1 MVKKILAIQGS
12 SLKKININTDTSFFL
27 GLEAQNR
34 NYEIFYYNPNDL
46 LIENGNIQA
55 TGYYLK
61 LYLDQNNYY
70 KYTSDKTKVELK
82 NFSYVF
88 LRQDPPFNMNYITS
102 TYILDLLPETTRIIN
117 NPTAVR
123 NATEKLFTFNFKE
136 FMPPTIV
143 TKNLHEIENFLN
155 NFDDI
160 ITKPLYGN
168 GGVGIHRFNKQNF
181 NPDDLKQYLDLPIM
195 AQKYI
200 KEINQG
206 DRRLIL
212 IDGEYCGSVARIPKD
227 GDIKANFHAGGKAK
241 KTDLVFRDREI
252 IETVGPQLAKNNL
265 FFVGIDII
273 GDYLTEVNVTSPT
286 GIKQI
291 NTLNNVNLEKVFW
304 DKLEAKYKLV

>member
-1 MVKKILAIQGS
+1 MQKQIAIQMD
-12 SLKKININTDTSFFL
+12 NIETIDFEFDTSFL
-27 GLEAQNR
+27 IGYEAQLR
-34 NYEIFYYNPNDL
+34 NYKIFYYNPNDL
-46 LIENGNIQA
+46 IIQNGDVQA
-55 TGYYLK
+55 SGQYVKLK
-61 LYLDQNNYY
+61 LDENSYFDYIS
-70 KYTSDKTKVELK
+70 KRITVDLK
-82 NFSYVF
+82 NFNFIF

-102 TYILDLLPETTRIIN
+102 TYILDLLPDSTKVIN

-123 NATEKLFTFNFKE
+123 NATEKLFTFNFKK

-143 TKNLHEIENFLN
+143 TNNINEIENFL
-155 NFDDI
+155 DKIGEI

-252 IETVGPQLAKNNL
+252 IESVGPQLAKKNL

-273 GDYLTEVNVTSPT
+273 GDYLTEINVTSPT

-291 NTLNNVNLEKVFW
+291 NTLNNVNLEKLFW

>member
-1 MVKKILAIQGS
+1 MQKQIAIQMD
-12 SLKKININTDTSFFL
+12 NIETIDFEFDTSFL
-27 GLEAQNR
+27 IGYEAQQR
-34 NYEIFYYNPNDL
+34 NYKIFYYNPNDL
-46 LIENGNIQA
+46 IIQNGDVQA
-55 TGYYLK
+55 NGQYVKLK
-61 LYLDQNNYY
+61 LDENNYFE
-70 KYTSDKTKVELK
+70 YTSNKITVDLK
-82 NFSYVF
+82 NFNFIF

-102 TYILDLLPETTRIIN
+102 TYILDLLPDSTKVIN

-123 NATEKLFTFNFKE
+123 NATEKLFTFNFKK

-143 TKNLHEIENFLN
+143 TNNINEIENFL
-155 NFDDI
+155 DKIGEI

-252 IETVGPQLAKNNL
+252 IESVGPQLAKNNL

-273 GDYLTEVNVTSPT
+273 GDYLTEINVTSPT

-291 NTLNNVNLEKVFW
+291 NTLNNVNLEKLFW

>member
-1 MVKKILAIQGS
+1 MKNQIAIQMD
-12 SLKKININTDTSFFL
+12 NIETIDYEFDTSFL
-27 GLEAQNR
+27 IGYEAQNR
-34 NYEIFYYNPNDL
+34 NNEIFYYNPKDL
-46 LIENGNIQA
+46 LIENGSIQA

-61 LYLDQNNYY
+61 LNLDQNNYY
-70 KYTSDKTKVELK
+70 KYTSNKTTVELK
-82 NFSYVF
+82 NFNYIF

-102 TYILDLLPETTRIIN
+102 TYILDLLPETTRVIN
-117 NPTAVR
+117 NPSAVR

-136 FMPPTIV
+136 FMSPTIV
-143 TKNLHEIENFLN
+143 TNNLHEIENFLN

-168 GGVGIHRFNKQNF
+168 GGEGIHRFNKNNF
-181 NPDDLKQYLDLPIM
+181 DSATIEQYLHLPIM
-195 AQKYI
+195 VQKYI
-200 KEINQG
+200 NEIGQG
-206 DRRLIL
+206 DRRLII

-227 GDIKANFHAGGKAK
+227 GDIKANFHAGGIPS
-241 KTDLVFRDREI
+241 KTGLVFRDKEI
-252 IETVGPQLAKNNL
+252 VENVGPILKKNNL

-291 NTLNNVNLEKVFW
+291 NMLNNVNLEKVFW

>member
-1 MVKKILAIQGS
+1 MQKQIAIQMD
-12 SLKKININTDTSFFL
+12 NIETIDFEFDTSFL
-27 GLEAQNR
+27 IGYEAQER
-34 NYEIFYYNPNDL
+34 NYKIFYYNPNDL
-46 LIENGNIQA
+46 IIQNGDVQA
-55 TGYYLK
+55 NGQYVK
-61 LYLDQNNYY
+61 LNLDENNYFEY
-70 KYTSDKTKVELK
+70 VSKRITVDLK
-82 NFSYVF
+82 NFNFIF

-102 TYILDLLPETTRIIN
+102 TYILDLLPDSTKVIN

-123 NATEKLFTFNFKE
+123 NATEKLFTFNFKK

-143 TKNLHEIENFLN
+143 TNNINEIENFLEN
-155 NFDDI
+155 IGEI

-168 GGVGIHRFNKQNF
+168 GGVGIHRFDKQNF

-195 AQKYI
+195 VQKYI

-273 GDYLTEVNVTSPT
+273 GDYLTEINVTSPT

-291 NTLNNVNLEKVFW
+291 NTLNNVNLEKLFW

>member
-1 MVKKILAIQGS
+1 MQKQIAIQMD
-12 SLKKININTDTSFFL
+12 NIETIDFEFDTSFL
-27 GLEAQNR
+27 IGYEAQQR
-34 NYEIFYYNPNDL
+34 NYKIFYYNPNDL
-46 LIENGNIQA
+46 IIQNGDVQA
-55 TGYYLK
+55 NGQYVKLK
-61 LYLDQNNYY
+61 LDENNYFE
-70 KYTSDKTKVELK
+70 YTSNKITVDLK
-82 NFSYVF
+82 NFNFIF

-102 TYILDLLPETTRIIN
+102 TYILDLLPDSTKVIN

-123 NATEKLFTFNFKE
+123 NATEKLFTFNFKK

-143 TKNLHEIENFLN
+143 TNNINEIENFL
-155 NFDDI
+155 DKIGEI

-181 NPDDLKQYLDLPIM
+181 NADDLKQYLYLPIM

-252 IETVGPQLAKNNL
+252 IESVGPQLAKNNL

-273 GDYLTEVNVTSPT
+273 GDYLTEINVTSPT

-291 NTLNNVNLEKVFW
+291 NTLNNVNLEKLFW

>member
-1 MVKKILAIQGS
+1 MKNQIAIQMD
-12 SLKKININTDTSFFL
+12 NIETIDYEFDTSFL
-27 GLEAQNR
+27 IGYEAQNR

-61 LYLDQNNYY
+61 LNLDQNNYY
-70 KYTSDKTKVELK
+70 KYISNKTKVELK
-82 NFSYVF
+82 KFSYIF

-102 TYILDLLPETTRIIN
+102 TYILDFLPETTRVIN

-143 TKNLHEIENFLN
+143 TKNLYEIENFLN
-155 NFDDI
+155 HFDDI

-168 GGVGIHRFNKQNF
+168 GGEGIHRFNKKNF
-181 NPDDLKQYLDLPIM
+181 NPNILKKYLDLPIM
-195 AQKYI
+195 VQKHI
-200 KEINQG
+200 KEIDQG
-206 DRRLIL
+206 DRRLII

-227 GDIKANFHAGGKAK
+227 GDIKANFHAGGIPN
-241 KTDLVFRDREI
+241 KTDLVFRDKEI
-252 IETVGPQLAKNNL
+252 IDIVGPQLKEKNL

-273 GDYLTEVNVTSPT
+273 GNYLTEINVTSPT

>member
-1 MVKKILAIQGS
+1 MQKQIAIQMD
-12 SLKKININTDTSFFL
+12 NIETIDFEFDTSFL
-27 GLEAQNR
+27 IGYEAQQR
-34 NYEIFYYNPNDL
+34 NYNIFYYNPNDL
-46 LIENGNIQA
+46 IIQNGDVQA
-55 TGYYLK
+55 NGQYVKLK
-61 LYLDQNNYY
+61 LDENNYFDY
-70 KYTSDKTKVELK
+70 ISKRITVDLK
-82 NFSYVF
+82 NFNFIF

-102 TYILDLLPETTRIIN
+102 TYILDLLPDSTKVIN

-123 NATEKLFTFNFKE
+123 NATEKLFTFNFKK

-143 TKNLHEIENFLN
+143 TNNINEIENFL
-155 NFDDI
+155 DKIGEI

-168 GGVGIHRFNKQNF
+168 GGVGIHRFDKQNF

-195 AQKYI
+195 VQKYI

-252 IETVGPQLAKNNL
+252 IETVGPKLAKNNL

-273 GDYLTEVNVTSPT
+273 GDYLTEINVTSPT

-291 NTLNNVNLEKVFW
+291 NTLNNVNLEKLFW

>member
-1 MVKKILAIQGS
+1 MQKQIAIQMD
-12 SLKKININTDTSFFL
+12 NIETIDFEFDTSFL
-27 GLEAQNR
+27 IGYEAQQR
-34 NYEIFYYNPNDL
+34 NYKIFYYNPNDL
-46 LIENGNIQA
+46 IIQNGDVQA
-55 TGYYLK
+55 NGQYVKLK
-61 LYLDQNNYY
+61 LDENNYFDY
-70 KYTSDKTKVELK
+70 ISKRITVDLK
-82 NFSYVF
+82 NFNFIF

-102 TYILDLLPETTRIIN
+102 TYILDLLPDSTKVIN

-123 NATEKLFTFNFKE
+123 NATEKLFTFNFKK

-143 TKNLHEIENFLN
+143 TNNITEIENFL
-155 NFDDI
+155 DKIGEI

-252 IETVGPQLAKNNL
+252 IKSVGPQLAKKNL

-273 GDYLTEVNVTSPT
+273 GDYLTEINVTSPT

-291 NTLNNVNLEKVFW
+291 NTLNNVNLEKLFW

>member
-1 MVKKILAIQGS
+1 MQKQIAIQMD
-12 SLKKININTDTSFFL
+12 NIETIDFEFDTSFL
-27 GLEAQNR
+27 IGYEAQQR
-34 NYEIFYYNPNDL
+34 NYKIFYYNPNDL
-46 LIENGNIQA
+46 IIQNGDVQA
-55 TGYYLK
+55 SGQYVKLK
-61 LYLDQNNYY
+61 LDENSYFDYIS
-70 KYTSDKTKVELK
+70 KRITVDLK
-82 NFSYVF
+82 NFNFIF

-102 TYILDLLPETTRIIN
+102 TYILDLLPDSTKVIN

-123 NATEKLFTFNFKE
+123 NATEKLFTFNFKK

-143 TKNLHEIENFLN
+143 TNNITEIENFL
-155 NFDDI
+155 DKIGEI

-252 IETVGPQLAKNNL
+252 IESVGPQLAKNNL

-273 GDYLTEVNVTSPT
+273 GDYLTEINVTSPT

-291 NTLNNVNLEKVFW
+291 NTLNNVNLEKLFW

>member
-1 MVKKILAIQGS
+1 MKNQIAIQMD
-12 SLKKININTDTSFFL
+12 NIETIDYEFDTSFL
-27 GLEAQNR
+27 IGYEAQNR
-34 NYEIFYYNPNDL
+34 NYEIFYYNPKDL

-61 LYLDQNNYY
+61 LNLDQNNYF
-70 KYTSDKTKVELK
+70 KYTSNKTKVELK
-82 NFSYVF
+82 NFSYIF

-102 TYILDLLPETTRIIN
+102 TYILDLLPKTTRIIN
-117 NPTAVR
+117 DPTAVR

-143 TKNLHEIENFLN
+143 TKNLREIENFLD
-155 NFDDI
+155 NFNDI

-168 GGVGIHRFNKQNF
+168 GGEGIHRFNKNNF
-181 NPDDLKQYLDLPIM
+181 NPNILKQYLDLPIM
-195 AQKYI
+195 VQKYI
-200 KEINQG
+200 KEIDQG
-206 DRRLIL
+206 DRRLII

-227 GDIKANFHAGGKAK
+227 GDIKANFHAGGIPS
-241 KTDLVFRDREI
+241 KTDLVFRDKEI
-252 IETVGPQLAKNNL
+252 IDVVGPKLRDNNL

>member
-1 MVKKILAIQGS
+1 MQKQIAIQMD
-12 SLKKININTDTSFFL
+12 NIETIDFEFDTSFL
-27 GLEAQNR
+27 IGYEAQQR
-34 NYEIFYYNPNDL
+34 NYKIFYYNPNDL
-46 LIENGNIQA
+46 IIQNGDVQA
-55 TGYYLK
+55 NGQYVKLK
-61 LYLDQNNYY
+61 LDENNYFEY
-70 KYTSDKTKVELK
+70 VSKRITVDLK
-82 NFSYVF
+82 NFNFIF

-102 TYILDLLPETTRIIN
+102 TYILDLIPDSTKVIN

-123 NATEKLFTFNFKE
+123 NATEKLFTLNFKK

-143 TKNLHEIENFLN
+143 TNNINEIENFLEN
-155 NFDDI
+155 IGEI

-195 AQKYI
+195 VQKYI

-227 GDIKANFHAGGKAK
+227 GDIKANFHAGGKAS
-241 KTDLVFRDREI
+241 KTDLVYRDKEI
-252 IETVGPQLAKNNL
+252 INILGPKLKEHNL

-273 GDYLTEVNVTSPT
+273 GNYLTEINVTSPT
-286 GIKQI
+286 GLKQI
-291 NTLNNVNLEKVFW
+291 NALNNVKLEKDFW

>member
-1 MVKKILAIQGS
+1 MKKQIAIQMD
-12 SLKKININTDTSFFL
+12 KIESIDYEFDTSFL
-27 GLEAQNR
+27 IGYEAQQR
-34 NYEIFYYNPNDL
+34 NYDIFYYNPSDLIIKNNNVKASGFYVKLNLDENDYFNY
-46 LIENGNIQA
+46 ISEKI
-55 TGYYLK
+55 T
-61 LYLDQNNYY
+61 LD
-70 KYTSDKTKVELK
+70 LK
-82 NFSYVF
+82 NFKFIF
-88 LRQDPPFNMNYITS
+88 LRQDPPFDMNYITT
-102 TYILDLLPETTRIIN
+102 TYILDLLPSTTKVIN

-143 TKNLHEIENFLN
+143 SRNINDILIFLD
-155 NFDDI
+155 NFDEI

-168 GGVGIHRFNKQNF
+168 GGAGIHRFNKRNF
-181 NPDDLKQYLDLPIM
+181 NRDILKQYLDLPIM
-195 AQKYI
+195 IQKYI
-200 KEINQG
+200 KEIDQG

-227 GDIKANFHAGGKAK
+227 GDIKANFHAGGIPS
-241 KTDLVFRDREI
+241 KTDLVFRDKEI
-252 IETVGPQLAKNNL
+252 IDKLGPKLRKNDL

-273 GDYLTEVNVTSPT
+273 GDYLTEINVTSPT

>member
-1 MVKKILAIQGS
+1 MKNQIAIQMD
-12 SLKKININTDTSFFL
+12 NIETIDYNFDTSFL
-27 GLEAQNR
+27 IGYEAQKR

-46 LIENGNIQA
+46 IIENGNIQA
-55 TGYYLK
+55 TGNYLK
-61 LYLDQNNYY
+61 LNLNQNNYY
-70 KYTSDKTKVELK
+70 KYISNKIKVDLK
-82 NFSYVF
+82 NFRYIF

-102 TYILDLLPETTRIIN
+102 TYILDLLPETTTVIN

-143 TKNLHEIENFLN
+143 TKNLNEIENFLN
-155 NFDDI
+155 NVGDI

-168 GGVGIHRFNKQNF
+168 GGEGIHRFNKKNF
-181 NPDDLKQYLDLPIM
+181 NKLTIEKYLNLPIM
-195 AQKYI
+195 VQKYI

-206 DRRLIL
+206 DRRLII

-227 GDIKANFHAGGKAK
+227 GDIKANFHAGGIPI
-241 KTDLVFRDREI
+241 KTDLVFRDKEI
-252 IETVGPQLAKNNL
+252 IDVLGPKLKENNL

-273 GDYLTEVNVTSPT
+273 GDFLTEVNVTSPT

-291 NTLNNVNLEKVFW
+291 NMLNNVNLEKVFW

>member
-1 MVKKILAIQGS
+1 MQKQIAIQMD
-12 SLKKININTDTSFFL
+12 NIEIIDFEFDTSFL
-27 GLEAQNR
+27 IGYEAQQR
-34 NYEIFYYNPNDL
+34 NYKIFYYNPNDL
-46 LIENGNIQA
+46 IIQNGDVQASGQYVKLRLDENSYFDYISKRI
-55 TGYYLK
+55 TV
-61 LYLDQNNYY
+61 D
-70 KYTSDKTKVELK
+70 LK
-82 NFSYVF
+82 NFNFIF

-102 TYILDLLPETTRIIN
+102 TYILDLLPDSTKVIN
-117 NPTAVR
+117 NPTSVR
-123 NATEKLFTFNFKE
+123 NATEKLFTFNFKK

-143 TKNLHEIENFLN
+143 TNNINEIENFL
-155 NFDDI
+155 DKIGEI

-252 IETVGPQLAKNNL
+252 IESVGPQLAKKNL

-273 GDYLTEVNVTSPT
+273 GDYLTEINVTSPT

-291 NTLNNVNLEKVFW
+291 NTLNNVNLEKLFW

>member
-1 MVKKILAIQGS
+1 MQKQIAIQMD
-12 SLKKININTDTSFFL
+12 NIETIDFEFDTSFL
-27 GLEAQNR
+27 IGYEAQQR
-34 NYEIFYYNPNDL
+34 NYKIFYYNPNDL
-46 LIENGNIQA
+46 IIQNGDVQA
-55 TGYYLK
+55 NGQYVKLK
-61 LYLDQNNYY
+61 LDENNYFEY
-70 KYTSDKTKVELK
+70 ISKRITVDLK
-82 NFSYVF
+82 NFNFIF

-102 TYILDLLPETTRIIN
+102 TYILDLLPDSTKVIN

-123 NATEKLFTFNFKE
+123 NATEKLFTFNFKK

-143 TKNLHEIENFLN
+143 TNNINEIENFL
-155 NFDDI
+155 DKIGEI

-181 NPDDLKQYLDLPIM
+181 NADDLKQYLYLPIM

-252 IETVGPQLAKNNL
+252 IESVGPQLAKNNL

-273 GDYLTEVNVTSPT
+273 GDYLTEINVTSPT

-291 NTLNNVNLEKVFW
+291 NTLNNVNLEKLFW

>member
-1 MVKKILAIQGS
+1 MQKQIAIQMD
-12 SLKKININTDTSFFL
+12 NIETIDFEFDTSFLIGF
-27 GLEAQNR
+27 EAQQR
-34 NYEIFYYNPNDL
+34 NYKIFYYNPNDL
-46 LIENGNIQA
+46 IIQNGDVQA
-55 TGYYLK
+55 NGQYVKLK
-61 LYLDQNNYY
+61 LDENNYFE
-70 KYTSDKTKVELK
+70 YTSNKITVDLK
-82 NFSYVF
+82 NFNFIF

-102 TYILDLLPETTRIIN
+102 TYILDLLPDSTKVIN

-123 NATEKLFTFNFKE
+123 NATEKLFTFNFKK

-143 TKNLHEIENFLN
+143 TNNINEIENFL
-155 NFDDI
+155 DKIGEI

-252 IETVGPQLAKNNL
+252 IESVGPQLAKNNL

-273 GDYLTEVNVTSPT
+273 GDYLTEINVTSPT

-291 NTLNNVNLEKVFW
+291 NTLNNVNLEKLFW

>member
-1 MVKKILAIQGS
+1 MQKQIAIQMD
-12 SLKKININTDTSFFL
+12 NIETIDFEFDTSFL
-27 GLEAQNR
+27 IGYEAQQR
-34 NYEIFYYNPNDL
+34 NYKIFYYNPNDL
-46 LIENGNIQA
+46 IIQNGDVQA
-55 TGYYLK
+55 SGQYVKLK
-61 LYLDQNNYY
+61 LDENSYFDYIS
-70 KYTSDKTKVELK
+70 KRITVDLK
-82 NFSYVF
+82 NFNFIF

-102 TYILDLLPETTRIIN
+102 TYILDLLPDSTKVIN
-117 NPTAVR
+117 NPTSVR
-123 NATEKLFTFNFKE
+123 NATEKLFTFNFKK

-143 TKNLHEIENFLN
+143 TNNINEIENFL
-155 NFDDI
+155 DKIGEI

-252 IETVGPQLAKNNL
+252 IESIGPQLAKNNL

-273 GDYLTEVNVTSPT
+273 GDYLTEINVTSPT

-291 NTLNNVNLEKVFW
+291 NTLNNINLEKLFW

>member
-1 MVKKILAIQGS
+1 MQKQIAIQMD
-12 SLKKININTDTSFFL
+12 NIETIDFEFDTSFL
-27 GLEAQNR
+27 IGYEAQQR
-34 NYEIFYYNPNDL
+34 NYKIFYYNPNDL
-46 LIENGNIQA
+46 IIQNGDVQA
-55 TGYYLK
+55 SGQYVKLK
-61 LYLDQNNYY
+61 LDENSYFDYIS
-70 KYTSDKTKVELK
+70 KRITVDLK
-82 NFSYVF
+82 NFNFIF

-102 TYILDLLPETTRIIN
+102 TYILDLLPDSTKVIN

-123 NATEKLFTFNFKE
+123 NATEKLFTFNFKK

-143 TKNLHEIENFLN
+143 TNNINEIENFL
-155 NFDDI
+155 DKIGEI

-252 IETVGPQLAKNNL
+252 IESIGPQLAKNNL

-273 GDYLTEVNVTSPT
+273 GDYLTEINVTSPT

-291 NTLNNVNLEKVFW
+291 NTLNNVNLEKLFW

>member
-1 MVKKILAIQGS
+1 MKNQIAIQMD
-12 SLKKININTDTSFFL
+12 NIETIDYEFDTSFL
-27 GLEAQNR
+27 IGYEAQNR

-82 NFSYVF
+82 NFSYIF

-102 TYILDLLPETTRIIN
+102 TYILDLLPETTKVIN
-117 NPTAVR
+117 DPTAVR

-143 TKNLHEIENFLN
+143 TKNLYEIENFLN

-168 GGVGIHRFNKQNF
+168 GGEGIHRFDKNNF
-181 NPDDLKQYLDLPIM
+181 DPATIEQYLHLPIM
-195 AQKYI
+195 VQKYI
-200 KEINQG
+200 KEIGQG
-206 DRRLIL
+206 DRRLII

-227 GDIKANFHAGGKAK
+227 GDIKANFHAGGIPS
-241 KTDLVFRDREI
+241 KTGLVFRDKEI
-252 IETVGPQLAKNNL
+252 IETVGPLLKKNNL

-291 NTLNNVNLEKVFW
+291 NMLNNVKLEKVFW

>member
-1 MVKKILAIQGS
+1 MQKQIAIQMD
-12 SLKKININTDTSFFL
+12 NIETIDFEFDTSFL
-27 GLEAQNR
+27 IGYEAQQR
-34 NYEIFYYNPNDL
+34 NYKIFYYNPNDL
-46 LIENGNIQA
+46 IIQNGDVQA
-55 TGYYLK
+55 SGQYVKLK
-61 LYLDQNNYY
+61 LDENSYFDYIS
-70 KYTSDKTKVELK
+70 KRITVDLK
-82 NFSYVF
+82 NFNFIF

-102 TYILDLLPETTRIIN
+102 TYILDLIPDSTKVIN

-123 NATEKLFTFNFKE
+123 NATEKLFTFNFKK

-143 TKNLHEIENFLN
+143 TNNINKIENFLEN
-155 NFDDI
+155 IGEI

-168 GGVGIHRFNKQNF
+168 GGVGIHRFDKQNF

-195 AQKYI
+195 VQKYI

-252 IETVGPQLAKNNL
+252 IESVGPKLAKNNL

-273 GDYLTEVNVTSPT
+273 GDYLTEINVTSPT

-291 NTLNNVNLEKVFW
+291 NTLNNVNLEKLFW

>member
-1 MVKKILAIQGS
+1 MQKQIAIQMD
-12 SLKKININTDTSFFL
+12 NIETIDFEFDTSFL
-27 GLEAQNR
+27 IGYEAQQR
-34 NYEIFYYNPNDL
+34 NYKIFYYNPNDL
-46 LIENGNIQA
+46 IIQNGDVQA
-55 TGYYLK
+55 NGQYVKLK
-61 LYLDQNNYY
+61 LDENNYFDY
-70 KYTSDKTKVELK
+70 ISKRITVDLK
-82 NFSYVF
+82 NFNFIF

-102 TYILDLLPETTRIIN
+102 TYILDLLPDSTKVIN

-123 NATEKLFTFNFKE
+123 NATEKLFTFNFKK

-143 TKNLHEIENFLN
+143 TNNINEIENFL
-155 NFDDI
+155 DKIGEI

-195 AQKYI
+195 VQKYI

-252 IETVGPQLAKNNL
+252 IESVGPKLAKNNL

-273 GDYLTEVNVTSPT
+273 GDYLTEINVTSPT

-291 NTLNNVNLEKVFW
+291 NTLNNVNLEKLFW